1 MLTERA
7 VAYLQPLRF
16 SNSAERKT
24 CLIPLGG
31 IYWEDE
37 FPDFREM
44 MDLPEVDRS
53 GIYRLLALRFKIWKG
68 VELEGADREFWDA
81 ARAQVPEYALF
92 SRLKLSDEDRAAQEA
107 IEAELEEAFELL
119 FANADEVT
127 ITEKGGFQ
135 SYSATFD
142 LTKERGAVA
151 HKRPWWKR
159 LFRL

>member
-24 CLIPLGG
+24 CFIPLGG

-37 FPDFREM
+37 FPDFRKM
-44 MDLPEVDRS
+44 MDLPEEDRS

-68 VELEGADREFWDA
+68 KELVGEDREFWDA
-81 ARAQVPEYALF
+81 ARIQVPEYALF
-92 SRLKLSDEDRAAQEA
+92 RRLKLSEEDRAAQEA
-107 IEAELEEAFELL
+107 IETEMQEVFELL
-119 FANADEVT
+119 FADADEVT

-135 SYSATFD
+135 NVSATFD
-142 LTKERGAVA
+142 LTKERDMAVPR
-151 HKRPWWKR
+151 KPWWKR